1 MLKHNCTLNIEY
13 TKIILLSFE
22 SSQRDKSNEYKI
34 MKFQSLDTKISLNIH
49 ILLVDICML

>member
-49 ILLVDICML
+49 ILLVDICIL